1 LQKQY
6 GLPDRDIDVLL
17 AMDNEREVPFD
28 GEDEKNQSGAVAYF
42 DNLCAQKRDPKVV
55 INWPVSRSFSL
66 FKV

>member
-1 LQKQY
+1 
-6 GLPDRDIDVLL
+6 VLL

-28 GEDEKNQSGAVAYF
+28 GEDEKNQSGAVAYC